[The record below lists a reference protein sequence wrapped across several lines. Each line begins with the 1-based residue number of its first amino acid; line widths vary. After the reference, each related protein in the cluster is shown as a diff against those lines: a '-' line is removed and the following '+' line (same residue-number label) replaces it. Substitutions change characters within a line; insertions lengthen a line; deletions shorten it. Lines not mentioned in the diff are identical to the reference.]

1 MAYVAM
7 LNYENMNTNVI
18 INDSTQPVIEHAKNP
33 IIRVLYVRS
42 PQSVGLSSPSE
53 NIDFSS
59 FAAGELPIFYL
70 EICFFLYKSYLL
82 FKKLI

>member
-59 FAAGELPIFYL
+59 FAAGELPIFYF
-70 EICFFLYKSYLL
+70 EYFF
-82 FKKLI
+82 FFIQKKLIII